1 VPIEWLTYTPNST
14 LFIMLVAFAVSLA
27 TSSTNRLL
35 TKRDQLR
42 DWNREISQWRSESMK
57 AARAG
62 DKKLIAKLK
71 KQEKHI
77 MQLQSKMMWQSMKT
91 SFLWFIPLMLMW
103 YVLLPQAIEPVTVV
117 AYLPWLGPLP
127 YELNVFMW
135 YLFCSFLA
143 GIIFNRL
150 FGLGMGGD

>member
-1 VPIEWLTYTPNST
+1 VTIEWLTYTPIST
-14 LFIMLVAFAVSLA
+14 LFIMLVAFGVSLA
-27 TSSTNRLL
+27 TSTTNRLL

-62 DKKLIAKLK
+62 DKKLMAKLK
-71 KQEKHI
+71 KQEKHV

-103 YVLLPQAIEPVTVV
+103 YVLLPAAIEPGTVV
-117 AYLPWLGPLP
+117 ALLPWLGSEP
-127 YELNVFMW
+127 YKLNVFMW

-150 FGLGMGGD
+150 FGLGMGGE

>member
-1 VPIEWLTYTPNST
+1 VAIEWLTYTPNST
-14 LFIMLVAFAVSLA
+14 LFIMLVAFGVSLA
-27 TSSTNRLL
+27 TSTTNRFL
-35 TKRDQLR
+35 TNRNQLR
-42 DWNREISQWRSESMK
+42 DWNKEISQWRQESMK
-57 AARAG
+57 AARSG
-62 DKKLIAKLK
+62 DKKLMAKVK

-77 MQLQSKMMWQSMKT
+77 MQIQSKMMWQSMKT
-91 SFLWFIPLMLMW
+91 SLLWFIPLMLMW
-103 YVLLPQAIEPVTVV
+103 YVLLPMAIEPVRIV
-117 AYLPWLGPLP
+117 AYLPWLGATP

>member
-1 VPIEWLTYTPNST
+1 MTIDWLMYPPNST
-14 LFIMLVAFAVSLA
+14 FFIMLVAFAVSLA
-27 TSSTNRLL
+27 TSTTNRLL

-42 DWNREISQWRSESMK
+42 DWNKEISQWRSESMK
-57 AARAG
+57 AARSG
-62 DKKLIAKLK
+62 DKKLMAKLK
-71 KQEKHI
+71 KQEKHV

-103 YVLLPQAIEPVTVV
+103 YVLLPAAIPPGTIV
-117 AYLPWLGPLP
+117 AYLPWLGATP